1 MNPQRFIVLFL
12 CVALCSHAFAQ
23 TADIDTGLSD
33 LADKLAA
40 QVQGSGKKKVTVI
53 DFTDLN
59 GSSNGELGK
68 YIAEQLNVDLVMG
81 KRDFSVLDRANLKSI
96 LAEHKLTAT
105 GLIDPDNAKKL
116 GQFAG
121 VDALI
126 LGTITPKGQ
135 SIKLTAKII
144 TTDTAEIVGAARTEF
159 KLDDTVQNLMTKP
172 STETNAAD
180 IGAGDSDIQTSTP
193 APPPAIV
200 KKLGDLK
207 VELQSLTIV
216 DNSQY
221 LLTMALSNASK
232 RRNIYVA
239 LRGGFTGNA
248 HGSVFDPNG
257 FEFMDSDRD
266 VSGIPS
272 TLLQYP
278 SNGFTEAT
286 EVDPGDS
293 ITVTVKFHSLQSRT
307 ATSGK
312 CNVRLEFLLGYDFN
326 NGFGSCTSHTLGANM
341 DAE

>member
-1 MNPQRFIVLFL
+1 MNSQRFIVVFL
-12 CVALCSHAFAQ
+12 CIVMCGHAFAQ

-33 LADKLAA
+33 LADKLAT

-53 DFTDLN
+53 DFTDLE
-59 GSSNGELGK
+59 GSSDGELGK

-159 KLDDTVQNLMTKP
+159 KMDDTVQNLMTQP
-172 STETNAAD
+172 SPQTNAAAF
-180 IGAGDSDIQTSTP
+180 GAGDSDSQTAP
-193 APPPAIV
+193 APAPAVV

-216 DNSQY
+216 NNSQY
-221 LLTMALSNASK
+221 LLTMALSNVSK

-248 HGSVFDPNG
+248 HGSVFDPSG

-286 EVDPGDS
+286 EIDPGDS
-293 ITVTVKFHSLQSRT
+293 ITVTLKFHSLQGRT
-307 ATSGK
+307 ATTGN
-312 CNVRLEFLLGYDFN
+312 CDVRLEFLLGYDFN
-326 NGFGSCTSHTLGANM
+326 NGFGSCTSHTLGAKI